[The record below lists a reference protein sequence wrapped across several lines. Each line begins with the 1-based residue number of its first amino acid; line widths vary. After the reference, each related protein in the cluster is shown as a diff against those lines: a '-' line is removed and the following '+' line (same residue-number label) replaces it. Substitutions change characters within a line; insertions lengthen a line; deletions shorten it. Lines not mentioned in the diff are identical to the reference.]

1 MRAAV
6 LPPGFTES
14 LIVSGISN
22 PTAMQFAP
30 DGRLFVAEQGGRLRV
45 IRNGALLPTPFLTVT
60 VSSVGE
66 RGLLGVAFD
75 PNFATN
81 QFVYIYYTATTPTI
95 HNRISRFTANGDVAV
110 AGSET
115 IIFDLDNLSSAT
127 NHNGGALNFGPDGKL
142 YVAVGENANGPNAQ
156 TLSNLL
162 GKMLRIN
169 KDGTIPS
176 DNPFFATATGRNRA
190 IWALGLRNPFTFA
203 FNFDRAQMF
212 INDVGQNTW
221 EEINDGI
228 AGANYGWPD
237 TEGPTNDPRFVAP
250 RYAYNQSGTPCAIT
264 GGAFYAP
271 AAMQFPAEYLNDYFF
286 ADFCAGWINKLDPT
300 DNSVVTF
307 ATGIASPVD
316 LKVGDD
322 GALYYLARGEGAV
335 YRVSYNATAPSITTH
350 PTSQTVAPGASVTFS
365 VRASG
370 PPPLRY
376 QWQRNGV
383 NISGAT
389 AQDYTLVAAATDNGA
404 RFRAAV
410 SNDNGSVLSNEALLT
425 VTANEPPVGTITAP
439 PTGTLYSG
447 NSVINYAGSAT
458 DPEDGTLPASA
469 FTWRVDFHHDAHS
482 HPFIPSTSGAT
493 SGSFTVP
500 TTGHT
505 ETNVWYR
512 IFLTVR
518 DSGGLTH
525 TSFRDVTPRVV
536 NLTLATN
543 PAGLQVRLD
552 GQPMAT
558 PLTFGSV
565 VGIIR
570 ALDAPLTQTT
580 GGTTYEF
587 VSWSDGG
594 AASHNISTPSAAT
607 TYTATYRVA
616 TPGTGTGLS
625 ATYYNNTDLTGVT
638 VTRVDPTVDF
648 NWGSGSPAPGIGAN
662 TFSARWTG
670 QVEAQFSGV
679 YTFYTQSDD
688 GARLWIN
695 GQQIINNWADRAPT
709 ESSGTIQLEAGQ
721 RYDIRMEFHEKNGSA
736 TARLLWSSASIPKSV
751 VPSSRL
757 YP

>member
-404 RFRAAV
+404 RFRAVV

-493 SGSFTVP
+493 SGSFMVP

-648 NWGSGSPAPGIGAN
+648 NWGSGSPAPAIGAN

>member
-404 RFRAAV
+404 RFRAVV

-721 RYDIRMEFHEKNGSA
+721 RYDIRMEFYEKNGSA

>member
-142 YVAVGENANGPNAQ
+142 YVAVGENANGANAQ

-404 RFRAAV
+404 RFRAVV

-625 ATYYNNTDLTGVT
+625 ATYYNNTDFTGVT

-695 GQQIINNWADRAPT
+695 GQQIINNWADRPPT

>member
-142 YVAVGENANGPNAQ
+142 YVAVGENANGANAQ

-404 RFRAAV
+404 RFRAVV

-458 DPEDGTLPASA
+458 DPEDGTLAASA

-625 ATYYNNTDLTGVT
+625 ATYYNNTDFTGVT

-695 GQQIINNWADRAPT
+695 GQQIINNWADRPPT

>member
-383 NISGAT
+383 NVSGAT

-404 RFRAAV
+404 RFRAVV

-721 RYDIRMEFHEKNGSA
+721 RYDIRMEFYEKNGSA

>member
-404 RFRAAV
+404 RFRAVV

-458 DPEDGTLPASA
+458 DPEDGTLAASA

-625 ATYYNNTDLTGVT
+625 ATYYNNTDFTGVT